1 MAITAEVRSKFHLS
15 RRPLDQPIT
24 VHDSVHDQ
32 WKAAIYNINFLG
44 LQRMTLSIG
53 DNQVENSFNLSHTGK
68 KKLIIIM
75 LFVCVPWLHKLVAKS
90 SHIRV
95 APVLISS

>member
-1 MAITAEVRSKFHLS
+1 
-15 RRPLDQPIT
+15 
-24 VHDSVHDQ
+24 
-32 WKAAIYNINFLG
+32 
-44 LQRMTLSIG
+44 MTLSIG

-75 LFVCVPWLHKLVAKS
+75 LFVCVPWLYKLVAKS